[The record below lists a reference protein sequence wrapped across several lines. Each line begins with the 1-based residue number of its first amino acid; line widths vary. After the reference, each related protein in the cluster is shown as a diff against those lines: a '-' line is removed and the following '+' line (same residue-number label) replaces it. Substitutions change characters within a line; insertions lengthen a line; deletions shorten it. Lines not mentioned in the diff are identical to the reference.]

1 MGDFDQIVNSWLG
14 QFSKGQVPMK
24 AEARIE
30 ALTELFER
38 FKKENF
44 EKAYFTS
51 FVKGKI
57 ITKCINPNHPDKKKR
72 RKWAEYVAFHLDIA
86 FHSVFTQAVAQ
97 EENPLASPTIQD
109 VAEID
114 IEAQVADHNVSV
126 LSPDIHGNTI
136 YKEPRKQRIEVHADT
151 PVEES
156 ILTKVKSDNVI
167 CPEMAALMGIKI
179 K

>member
-1 MGDFDQIVNSWLG
+1 MGDFDQILNSWLG
-14 QFSKGQVPMK
+14 EFPKGQVPMK
-24 AEARIE
+24 AEDRIE

-38 FKKENF
+38 FKRENF

-97 EENPLASPTIQD
+97 EENPLASPTITD
-109 VAEID
+109 VAEVD
-114 IEAQVADHNVSV
+114 IEAQVTKHNKK
-126 LSPDIHGNTI
+126 LDEAP
-136 YKEPRKQRIEVHADT
+136 KEPRKPRVEVHANA
-151 PVEES
+151 PVIGNQTLAS
-156 ILTKVKSDNVI
+156 LKSENSI
-167 CPEMAALMGIKI
+167 CPEMAALMGVKI

>member
-1 MGDFDQIVNSWLG
+1 MGDFDQILNSWLG
-14 QFSKGQVPMK
+14 QFPKGQVPMK
-24 AEARIE
+24 AEGRIY
-30 ALTELFER
+30 ALTDLFER

-44 EKAYFTS
+44 DKVYFTS

-97 EENPLASPTIQD
+97 EENPLASPTISD
-109 VAEID
+109 AAEVD
-114 IEAQVADHNVSV
+114 IEAQVSNHNKKIDNDV
-126 LSPDIHGNTI
+126 PR
-136 YKEPRKQRIEVHADT
+136 EPRKPRIEVHADT
-151 PVEES
+151 PVIGNEKLAS
-156 ILTKVKSDNVI
+156 LKSENSI
-167 CPEMAALMGIKI
+167 CPEMAALMGVKI